1 MICLPSLVGAL
12 SISQEIMVQL
22 NSHLVRTYLEKFGL
36 LGVFLWTV
44 FSGMPG
50 DARKPDRSI

>member
-22 NSHLVRTYLEKFGL
+22 NSNLVRTYLEEFGL

>member
-22 NSHLVRTYLEKFGL
+22 NSNLVRTYLEKFGL

-50 DARKPDRSI
+50 DAW